1 MCHIFRDQICNDNS
15 AGNKRFEYTLSILT
29 NVHAEGKREIIKCTD
44 FVKNV
49 EISKWNVYF
58 VFKIQNDL
66 TTDMLFSFFVII
78 DLIEGAKKNRVDLFS
93 VFGAWPRG
101 HVVNGRVLE
110 AGGFGTEQ

>member
-1 MCHIFRDQICNDNS
+1 
-15 AGNKRFEYTLSILT
+15 
-29 NVHAEGKREIIKCTD
+29 
-44 FVKNV
+44 
-49 EISKWNVYF
+49 
-58 VFKIQNDL
+58 
-66 TTDMLFSFFVII
+66 MLFSFFVII